1 MRRYQYRLNDQ
12 NVSAN
17 AWATL
22 TPLKYIETVPGETFG
37 GTISVKALSGITAK
51 VIHSRAYYD
60 LYAFYCPIRLLWSDF
75 PSFLAGREGE
85 VSSPQTNTLC
95 PWNFENSFLGNDANY
110 LEQDGTIVGQNSAYL
125 RRMYYMI
132 AMSFFH
138 HSRGST
144 RDAVDNVESVRAGSF
159 DDSTD
164 PMGVYARPSTLDES
178 WMNAEQ
184 QQDIKVDVGD
194 DGITL
199 SDIRRAYALDRYE
212 KLRDFYGSRYTD
224 ILRGY
229 GIKADWG
236 ILQEPEC
243 IGISNNDFRFV
254 QSRATDEQGL
264 GIRKGY
270 FEGEYKLKLRKTF
283 SPEHGIIGIFAVARA
298 DVFNVTQGG
307 HVLTTR
313 NLPSPTSWFDPN
325 TWDAH
330 SGQTAPKRIIDSGAS
345 RGSRVS
351 MPLGEHLRKGRNEIA
366 IPEGFGL
373 GHLPV
378 FVKSM
383 SQSLDSQVHY
393 SHGICNPPPDHF
405 EEAGAK
411 SADIRVDGETRNQL
425 GGFCTHFTE
434 VRLTKRSPVKPAGK
448 TTLQR

>member
-17 AWATL
+17 AWAAL

-60 LYAFYCPIRLLWSDF
+60 LYAFYCPIRLLWPEF

-85 VSSPQTNTLC
+85 VSVPQTTTLL
-95 PWNFENSFLGNDANY
+95 PWNFENSFLGDEGITIDNN
-110 LEQDGTIVGQNSAYL
+110 GTEIGNNSALL

-132 AMSFFH
+132 GNSFFRFH
-138 HSRGST
+138 RNGT
-144 RDAVDNVESVRAGSF
+144 RDVTDNVETVRSGAWDNHTFAFGAH
-159 DDSTD
+159 
-164 PMGVYARPSTLDES
+164 ARPSTLDES
-178 WMNAEQ
+178 WVDSDEQ
-184 QQDIKVDVGD
+184 MDIKVDVGN
-194 DGITL
+194 DGVSI
-199 SDIRRAYALDRYE
+199 SDIRRAYSLDRYE
-212 KLRDFYGSRYTD
+212 KLRDYYGHRYTD

-254 QSRATDEQGL
+254 QSRATDSNGL
-264 GIRKGY
+264 GVRKGY
-270 FEGEYKLKLRKTF
+270 FEGEYKLKLRQPF
-283 SPEHGIIGIFAVARA
+283 SPEHGIIGVFAVARA

-313 NLPSPTSWFDPN
+313 NLATPTSWYDPN
-325 TWDAH
+325 TWDAYA
-330 SGQTAPKRIIDSGAS
+330 GMTAPKKIIDSGAQ
-345 RGSRVS
+345 RGDRASFT
-351 MPLGEHLRKGRNEIA
+351 LGEHLRKGRNEIA
-366 IPEGFGL
+366 IPDGFGL

-378 FVKSM
+378 FVKTM
-383 SQSLDSQVHY
+383 SQAVASPGDY
-393 SHGICNPPPDHF
+393 TKEICNPPDDHF
-405 EEAGAK
+405 EEAK
-411 SADIRVDGETRNQL
+411 TVNVQMEDGNTRNQL
-425 GGFCTHFTE
+425 GGYLTHFTE
-434 VRLTKRSPVKPAGK
+434 VRVTKRSPVKPAGK

>member
-17 AWATL
+17 SWAGL

-60 LYAFYCPIRLLWSDF
+60 LYAFYCPIRLLWPEF

-85 VSSPQTNTLC
+85 VSAPQTTNLL
-95 PWNFENSFLGNDANY
+95 PWNFENSFLGNDGITQESN
-110 LEQDGTIVGQNSAYL
+110 GQVIGSNSAIL

-132 AMSFFH
+132 GNSFFRNH
-138 HSRGST
+138 REST
-144 RDAVDNVESVRAGSF
+144 RDVTDKVESIRAG
-159 DDSTD
+159 DWDSKTSVF
-164 PMGVYARPSTLDES
+164 PAYARPSTLDES
-178 WMNAEQ
+178 WVNAAD
-184 QQDIKVDVGD
+184 QQDIKVDVND

-199 SDIRRAYALDRYE
+199 SDIRRAYSLDRYE
-212 KLRDFYGSRYTD
+212 KLRDYYGHRYTD

-229 GIKADWG
+229 GVKADWG

-254 QSRATDEQGL
+254 QSRATDSNGL
-264 GIRKGY
+264 GVRKGY

-307 HVLTTR
+307 HVLTGR
-313 NLPSPTSWFDPN
+313 NLPSPTNWFDPN

-345 RGSRVS
+345 RSERIS
-351 MPLGEHLRKGRNEIA
+351 QPLGEHLRKGRNEIA
-366 IPEGFGL
+366 IPDGFGL

-378 FVKSM
+378 FVKTLSEDV
-383 SQSLDSQVHY
+383 DSPGHY
-393 SHGICNPPPDHF
+393 LHAVCNPPPDHF
-405 EEAGAK
+405 EEAGTK
-411 SADIRVDGETRNQL
+411 ETMFETRNQL
-425 GGFCTHFTE
+425 GGYLTHFTE
-434 VRLTKRSPVKPAGK
+434 CRVTKRSPVKPAGK
-448 TTLQR
+448 MTLQR

>member
-17 AWATL
+17 AWATV

-60 LYAFYCPIRLLWSDF
+60 LYAFYCPIRLLWPEF

-85 VSSPQTNTLC
+85 VSVPETTTLL
-95 PWNFENSFLGNDANY
+95 PWNFENSFLGD
-110 LEQDGTIVGQNSAYL
+110 DGATVENNGQEYGKNSAIL

-132 AMSFFH
+132 ATTFF
-138 HSRGST
+138 RGHRQAT
-144 RDAVDNVESVRAGSF
+144 RDAIDSVEFVREGGHDN
-159 DDSTD
+159 STY
-164 PMGVYARPSTLDES
+164 GYHAHARPSTLDES
-178 WMNAEQ
+178 WINSTD
-184 QQDIKVDVGD
+184 QQDIKVDVGN
-194 DGITL
+194 DGVSI
-199 SDIRRAYALDRYE
+199 SDIRRAYSLDRYE
-212 KLRDFYGSRYTD
+212 KLRDYYGHRYTD
-224 ILRGY
+224 VLRGY
-229 GIKADWG
+229 GVKADWG

-254 QSRATDEQGL
+254 QSRATDSNGL
-264 GIRKGY
+264 GVRKGY

-283 SPEHGIIGIFAVARA
+283 TPEHGLIGVFAVARA

-307 HVLTTR
+307 HVLNTR
-313 NLPSPTSWFDPN
+313 NLKTPTSWYDPN
-325 TWDAH
+325 TWDAYA
-330 SGQTAPKRIIDSGAS
+330 GMTAPKKIIDSGSQRGDRAS
-345 RGSRVS
+345 L
-351 MPLGEHLRKGRNEIA
+351 PLGEHLRKGRNEIA

-383 SQSLDSQVHY
+383 SSSMENQDKYLKA
-393 SHGICNPPPDHF
+393 ICNPPDDHF
-405 EEAGAK
+405 EEAQT
-411 SADIRVDGETRNQL
+411 VNVQTEDGTPRNQL
-425 GGFCTHFTE
+425 GGYLTHFTE
-434 VRLTKRSPVKPAGK
+434 VRVTKRSPVKPAGK